1 MSSQTI
7 TEDQRDCLQEVINVA
22 MGQASDKLARFL
34 ETFVHLEVPNIELV
48 STKEVTDMLAVKYE
62 QDAVSLVSQGFSGA
76 EGLRGEALL
85 IYSKIN
91 ADEIADLLGYT
102 EDEATHTEQ
111 LTDISSLLTTTFLEG
126 LAEQLETALSYSAPR
141 VMMLQEHGIA
151 KMLEE
156 KTFNW
161 EYALKV
167 NISYLV
173 TDHSFNCD
181 MLLLFPGTAVEVLK
195 QVLDEILEDF

>member
-34 ETFVHLEVPNIELV
+34 ETFVHLEVPDIELV
-48 STKEVTDMLAVKYE
+48 STSEVTAMLASNYE
-62 QDAVSLVSQGFSGA
+62 QNPVSLVSQGFSGA

-126 LAEQLETALSYSAPR
+126 LAEQIETQLSYSAPR
-141 VMMLQEHGIA
+141 VMMLQEQGIA
-151 KMLEE
+151 RQLEE

-195 QVLDEILEDF
+195 QVLDQILEDF